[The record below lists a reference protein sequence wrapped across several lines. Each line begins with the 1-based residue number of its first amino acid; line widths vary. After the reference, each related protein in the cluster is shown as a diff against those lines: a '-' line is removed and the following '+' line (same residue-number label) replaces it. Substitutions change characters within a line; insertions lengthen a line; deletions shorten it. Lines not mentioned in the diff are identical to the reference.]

1 MQNRNMRVG
10 QLTLRFLFLSGLA
23 LSEVAISETDQ
34 ATDQNRNQQS
44 STEESNS
51 PSETI
56 EVVGQRIRSFSK
68 DLKASDLSKTET
80 LDGDSLQRFGAQ
92 TLADAISQARGVD
105 TQLFCANCGA
115 KRITINGLRGEHT
128 TVLIDG
134 FPLHSTVSSFYGL
147 DAVPIIGIERIEVNR
162 GSGSSLIVPE
172 SIGGSINLITRDPLR
187 NGLEVNGSW
196 GSHGSRQT
204 SVIASGVDDD
214 TGIMVMFDDSLSPF
228 WDEDDNKIA
237 ETPTRKSQ
245 SLTFKI
251 LEKVTDNW
259 NLNLRYSESKL
270 LLLGGNVENF
280 EPQTYSPI
288 QAQPEDFV
296 GGNVRND
303 YIGDIARISERI
315 RLSRKEWAAASQ
327 YFIGDDIE
335 VNLRLSQTVQHQ
347 DGIYSHAFDY
357 NNRDEIQF
365 VGLETRW
372 LTDGNHL
379 LTFGLE
385 RKQHKMESSSQALF
399 VDRDPALDPDSF
411 EFDSTAFYVMDRWQ
425 VNQALRLGLALRFDQ
440 IDVEWL
446 YLIRKLTS
454 LW

>member
-172 SIGGSINLITRDPLR
+172 SIGGSINLIT
-187 NGLEVNGSW
+187 
-196 GSHGSRQT
+196 
-204 SVIASGVDDD
+204 
-214 TGIMVMFDDSLSPF
+214 FSLGFS
-228 WDEDDNKIA
+228 DQRLA
-237 ETPTRKSQ
+237 THY
-245 SLTFKI
+245 FK
-251 LEKVTDNW
+251 L
-259 NLNLRYSESKL
+259 
-270 LLLGGNVENF
+270 
-280 EPQTYSPI
+280 
-288 QAQPEDFV
+288 
-296 GGNVRND
+296 
-303 YIGDIARISERI
+303 
-315 RLSRKEWAAASQ
+315 
-327 YFIGDDIE
+327 
-335 VNLRLSQTVQHQ
+335 
-347 DGIYSHAFDY
+347 
-357 NNRDEIQF
+357 
-365 VGLETRW
+365 
-372 LTDGNHL
+372 
-379 LTFGLE
+379 
-385 RKQHKMESSSQALF
+385 
-399 VDRDPALDPDSF
+399 
-411 EFDSTAFYVMDRWQ
+411 
-425 VNQALRLGLALRFDQ
+425 
-440 IDVEWL
+440 
-446 YLIRKLTS
+446 
-454 LW
+454 